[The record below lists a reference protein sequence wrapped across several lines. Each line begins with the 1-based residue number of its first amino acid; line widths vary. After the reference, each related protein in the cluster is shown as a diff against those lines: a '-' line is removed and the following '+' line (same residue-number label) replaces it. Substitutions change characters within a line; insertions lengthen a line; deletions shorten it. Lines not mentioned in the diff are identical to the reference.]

1 MGMGALLSSAQVD
14 DAAAGSEAAI
24 AELYKGSYRRLVRS
38 AYALTGDLEEAQD
51 VVQEVFARAVAAPR
65 KVLGA
70 DDPEAW
76 LRTVVLNLARNRYR
90 RKAWLDRFLR
100 RSRPDSQRPPDVDRV
115 ALLAAMKQLSPTL
128 REAVGLFY
136 LADLSI
142 DQISAALGAPAGTV
156 KARLS
161 RGRTALAEI
170 LGVQEEG
177 K

>member
-1 MGMGALLSSAQVD
+1 MSPVHTGSAAV
-14 DAAAGSEAAI
+14 GSEAAI
-24 AELYKGSYRRLVRS
+24 AELYKGCYRRLVRS

-51 VVQEVFARAVAAPR
+51 VVQEIFAKAVAAPR
-65 KVLGA
+65 KVLAA

-76 LRTVVLNLARNRYR
+76 LRTSALNLARTRHR
-90 RKAWLDRFLR
+90 RRAWLDRFLR
-100 RSRPDSQRPPDVDRV
+100 RSRPDPAGAPNVDRV
-115 ALLAAMKQLSPTL
+115 ALLAAMKQLSPVL

-142 DQISAALGAPAGTV
+142 DEISAALGAPVGTV

-161 RGRTALAEI
+161 RGRTALADI
-170 LGVQEEG
+170 LSVKEDD